1 MRIAYSAE
9 MFYAD
14 TGPRYEADGIRRL
27 LTGEPGQVA
36 DDIAALSD
44 LGVEYLMIDYEGDT
58 VDKTMRRMDRFAT
71 MVRPLVRAI

>member
-14 TGPRYEADGIRRL
+14 T
-27 LTGEPGQVA
+27 
-36 DDIAALSD
+36 
-44 LGVEYLMIDYEGDT
+44 GVEYLMIDYEGDT